1 MQLLKQLR
9 QGNFVLNEWL
19 AATDIVSATASALAT
34 RNIQVGYGDYADAWF
49 VKIFSGAYYMID
61 RAVNSL
67 PMSGRVPVSL
77 YQLLA
82 AIRSRPV
89 ELSPGRGFTLNVS
102 LSGAATPAWLPPLG
116 SIDAQRAGF
125 SELMQCYA
133 QLGGVLVDLNGLC
146 DSGELNAGK
155 IGKISF
161 GKSLGPLNLGQTNA
175 SLGNIQITR
184 ISQVYPVTE
193 TWMKYVDWLDAIPTG
208 IFFDQVVDQLKFP
221 AQTGSYV
228 GNYQQLI
235 RPATV
240 VLARSFS
247 NAAVMQCTKIDFPVV
262 DLPQLAA
269 CIQADANARGITVT
283 STTDFTLGAY
293 LLVARIGVES
303 GILAYVPALFA
314 QTNYQIPQVL
324 CEAMTITGSF
334 RNGQAR
340 LPLPV
345 AGVFNDLTRLEY
357 PVAADGTV
365 MNPLNLIIDTNGYVG
380 WVKPQTG
387 YLLSGGTMANA
398 DVNSA
403 WGTVPASTAIPSPFD
418 LTTFSLT
425 IGKGPLGQPGVDRSV
440 GKLNMNDV
448 FAEYAVNSSNKFVT
462 IVSVCSNGKRG
473 HDVNFKLLSLFPL
486 MKPFFLCLPPPV
498 LTYYIGEETPQRREI
513 ILLSRNVVN
522 YVNAAVTEQSAK
534 YTELQAFIQD
544 LNEKG
549 LGGNAILGDLAGGFG
564 RVMRGVGKIA
574 GLGHPTAG
582 RILEVGADML
592 ITYETHGDRD
602 IMKNRKKQKKVKASV
617 ISASAAPSRPKTTRL
632 GTGRLGRKV
641 AVTPSKRGR

>member
-49 VKIFSGAYYMID
+49 NKIFSGAYYMID

-77 YQLLA
+77 FQLLA

-102 LSGAATPAWLPPLG
+102 LSGATSPAWLPTLG

-133 QLGGVLVDLNGLC
+133 QLGGVLVDLSGLC

-345 AGVFNDLTRLEY
+345 AGIFNDLTRLEY

-365 MNPLNLIIDTNGYVG
+365 QNPLNLIIDTNGYVG

-513 ILLSRNVVN
+513 ILLPRNVVN

-549 LGGNAILGDLAGGFG
+549 LGGAAILGDLAGGFG
-564 RVMRGVGKIA
+564 RVMRGVSKIA

-592 ITYETHGDRD
+592 ITYEGHGDRD

-617 ISASAAPSRPKTTRL
+617 ISASAAPSRPKTARL

-641 AVTPSKRGR
+641 AVTPSKRSR

>member
-1 MQLLKQLR
+1 
-9 QGNFVLNEWL
+9 
-19 AATDIVSATASALAT
+19 
-34 RNIQVGYGDYADAWF
+34 
-49 VKIFSGAYYMID
+49 MID

-77 YQLLA
+77 FQLLA

-89 ELSPGRGFTLNVS
+89 ELAPGRGFTLNVS
-102 LSGAATPAWLPPLG
+102 LSGATSPTWLPTLG

-133 QLGGVLVDLNGLC
+133 QLGGVLVDLSGLC

-345 AGVFNDLTRLEY
+345 AGIFNDLTRLEY

-365 MNPLNLIIDTNGYVG
+365 QNPLNLIIDTNGYVG

-513 ILLSRNVVN
+513 ILLPRNVVN

-549 LGGNAILGDLAGGFG
+549 LGGAAILGDLAGGFG

-592 ITYETHGDRD
+592 ITYEGHGDRD

-617 ISASAAPSRPKTTRL
+617 ISASASPSRPKTARL

-641 AVTPSKRGR
+641 AVTPSKRSR